1 MNQSRTGKSLSELLI
16 YLSINPQYDNR
27 LFNDLRVQYKKITRG
42 EHVKTMKG
50 LDTVESLSAEAS
62 ANLSANRT
70 HLISITVKW
79 YQSDCWA
86 DVGLIQGFLCA
97 NLGKIFLLL

>member
-1 MNQSRTGKSLSELLI
+1 MHMKC
-16 YLSINPQYDNR
+16 
-27 LFNDLRVQYKKITRG
+27 
-42 EHVKTMKG
+42 HVKTMKG

>member
-1 MNQSRTGKSLSELLI
+1 MLFLDLIIDNLL
-16 YLSINPQYDNR
+16 R
-27 LFNDLRVQYKKITRG
+27 
-42 EHVKTMKG
+42 KG

>member
-1 MNQSRTGKSLSELLI
+1 MKLPKNFEKIAILRIGELVSFLG
-16 YLSINPQYDNR
+16 
-27 LFNDLRVQYKKITRG
+27 VKIQFSK
-42 EHVKTMKG
+42 KTMKG

>member
-1 MNQSRTGKSLSELLI
+1 MYLLCFFV
-16 YLSINPQYDNR
+16 S
-27 LFNDLRVQYKKITRG
+27 KKPDGHTEYIL
-42 EHVKTMKG
+42 KTMKG